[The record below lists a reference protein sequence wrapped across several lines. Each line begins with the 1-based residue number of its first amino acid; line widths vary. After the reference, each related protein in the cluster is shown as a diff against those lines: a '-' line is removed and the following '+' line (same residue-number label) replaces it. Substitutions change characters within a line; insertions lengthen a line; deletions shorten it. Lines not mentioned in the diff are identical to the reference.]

1 MDGKLICW
9 GIDIRNGKICVDI
22 DWFGKYVG
30 IILDFGEYEWKT
42 R

>member
-1 MDGKLICW
+1 MDEKLICW
-9 GIDIRNGKICVDI
+9 GIDIRNGKIYVDI

-30 IILDFGEYEWKT
+30 IKFDLGEYEWKT